1 MYAAFKSYDILCIEH
16 DEATRD
22 ALVECL
28 RQFFHRVY
36 SANSCEKGYDLYLA
50 HKPHVI
56 LSDIHVKNNA
66 SKKMIEKIRKND
78 FSTIIIVSNANYDEH
93 FLQGL
98 INLQINHYMFKSTH
112 QDNLLLSIKKAFG
125 DRLLEN
131 ITFSKELYFD
141 MKKRELIY
149 NENTIFLRKREK
161 EFLLLLFRNKNR
173 TTSYFEIEEALWA
186 DREMSKNALKTFINE
201 LRKKLPFNFIE
212 NIMQEGYRLN
222 LKNA

>member
-36 SANSCEKGYDLYLA
+36 SANSCEKGYDLYLE

-173 TTSYFEIEEALWA
+173 TTSYFEIEETLWA